1 MAWFEESD
9 EQKAQQ
15 WQSRVAQR
23 RLDLSASVEE
33 ALGDNSSL
41 EEEEWSEEDENPR
54 QVSSSQGT
62 ALIPPR
68 LSLQSKQ
75 LPVVRS
81 QAAVEPI
88 TPPGRTGAE
97 REGRTVESGNIIA
110 RVAHR
115 ISTRLSA
122 FERVPRNDGSTTALP
137 MMPGGY
143 KERKE
148 HPQVKA
154 GTIPVARPVEIVE
167 PASDQRNG
175 AKRTTKVRLQVV
187 PKTDPTPGTRES
199 VPPLCDVATNPTLP
213 AVNQTGGRIETPPST
228 PHTPPTPYEYRQNR
242 SGSGT
247 FEAGQS
253 DVAVAHI
260 DITSASVVVVMLTD
274 DPGPVVVQYI
284 SLRPAIGF
292 TVHLS
297 APTKNVTPFNY
308 TVL

>member
-1 MAWFEESD
+1 MALFEESD
-9 EQKAQQ
+9 EQKSQQ
-15 WQSRVAQR
+15 WQSRVAQK

-33 ALGDNSSL
+33 TLGDSSSL
-41 EEEEWSEEDENPR
+41 EDEEWSEEDENPR

-68 LSLQSKQ
+68 LSLQSKP
-75 LPVVRS
+75 LPIVRS

-88 TPPGRTGAE
+88 APT
-97 REGRTVESGNIIA
+97 GRTVESGNIIA

-115 ISTRLSA
+115 ITSRLSS
-122 FERVPRNDGSTTALP
+122 FERGPRNDGSTAALP
-137 MMPGGY
+137 MVPGGY

-148 HPQVKA
+148 YPQVRA
-154 GTIPVARPVEIVE
+154 GTIPAARPVEVSE
-167 PASDQRNG
+167 QTGEQRNG

-199 VPPLCDVATNPTLP
+199 ASPLCDVATNPTLP
-213 AVNQTGGRIETPPST
+213 AMSQTGGRIETPPSPPPT
-228 PHTPPTPYEYRQNR
+228 PSPLSTPYEYRQNR

-253 DVAVAHI
+253 DVAVAHT
-260 DITSASVVVVMLTD
+260 DITSTSVVVVMLTG

-284 SLRPAIGF
+284 SLRPTIGF

-308 TVL
+308 TIL

>member
-15 WQSRVAQR
+15 WQSRVAQK

-33 ALGDNSSL
+33 ALGDSSSL
-41 EEEEWSEEDENPR
+41 EDGEWSDEDENPG

-68 LSLQSKQ
+68 LSLQSKP
-75 LPVVRS
+75 LPIVRS
-81 QAAVEPI
+81 QTAVEPI
-88 TPPGRTGAE
+88 TPT
-97 REGRTVESGNIIA
+97 GRTVESGNIIA

-122 FERVPRNDGSTTALP
+122 FERMPRNDSAMAVPP
-137 MMPGGY
+137 MVPSGY
-143 KERKE
+143 KVRKE
-148 HPQVKA
+148 HPQMKT
-154 GTIPVARPVEIVE
+154 GTIPAARPVEVAE
-167 PASDQRNG
+167 QSGEQRNG
-175 AKRTTKVRLQVV
+175 VKRTTKVRLQVV
-187 PKTDPTPGTRES
+187 PKTDPASGVKDNVS
-199 VPPLCDVATNPTLP
+199 PLCNVATNPTLP
-213 AVNQTGGRIETPPST
+213 AINQTGGRIETPPSPPQT
-228 PHTPPTPYEYRQNR
+228 PSPSYEYRQSK

-253 DVAVAHI
+253 DVAVAHT
-260 DITSASVVVVMLTD
+260 DISPASVVVVMLPG

-284 SLRPAIGF
+284 SLRPTIGF

>member
-9 EQKAQQ
+9 EQTAQQ

-33 ALGDNSSL
+33 ALGDSSSL
-41 EEEEWSEEDENPR
+41 EEEEWSDEDEDPG

-68 LSLQSKQ
+68 LSLQSKP

-81 QAAVEPI
+81 QATAEPI
-88 TPPGRTGAE
+88 TPT
-97 REGRTVESGNIIA
+97 GRTVESGNIIA

-115 ISTRLSA
+115 ITSRLSS
-122 FERVPRNDGSTTALP
+122 FERVPRNDVAATAMP
-137 MMPGGY
+137 MVPDSY

-148 HPQVKA
+148 YPKMKA
-154 GTIPVARPVEIVE
+154 GTIPAARPVEV
-167 PASDQRNG
+167 AGQTGTQRNK
-175 AKRTTKVRLQVV
+175 AKRTTKVHLQVV
-187 PKTDPTPGTRES
+187 PKTDPTPGVKDS
-199 VPPLCDVATNPTLP
+199 VSPLCNVATNPTLP
-213 AVNQTGGRIETPPST
+213 AMNQTGGRIETPPST
-228 PHTPPTPYEYRQNR
+228 PPIPSTPYEYRPNR

-253 DVAVAHI
+253 DVPVAHT
-260 DITSASVVVVMLTD
+260 DITSASVVVVILIG

-284 SLRPAIGF
+284 SLRPTIGF

-308 TVL
+308 TIL

>member
-33 ALGDNSSL
+33 ALGDSSSL
-41 EEEEWSEEDENPR
+41 EEEDWSDEDENPR
-54 QVSSSQGT
+54 QVSSSHGT

-68 LSLQSKQ
+68 LSLQSKP

-81 QAAVEPI
+81 QATVEPI
-88 TPPGRTGAE
+88 NPAGK
-97 REGRTVESGNIIA
+97 TVESGNIIA

-137 MMPGGY
+137 MVPGGY

-154 GTIPVARPVEIVE
+154 GTIPAARPVEVATQIG
-167 PASDQRNG
+167 DQRNG

-199 VPPLCDVATNPTLP
+199 VPPPCDVAINPTLP
-213 AVNQTGGRIETPPST
+213 AINQTGGRIETPPTT
-228 PHTPPTPYEYRQNR
+228 PPASPTPYEYRQNR

-247 FEAGQS
+247 FEAGQA
-253 DVAVAHI
+253 DVAVAQT
-260 DITSASVVVVMLTD
+260 DISPASVVVVMLTG

-284 SLRPAIGF
+284 SLQPTIGF

-308 TVL
+308 TIL